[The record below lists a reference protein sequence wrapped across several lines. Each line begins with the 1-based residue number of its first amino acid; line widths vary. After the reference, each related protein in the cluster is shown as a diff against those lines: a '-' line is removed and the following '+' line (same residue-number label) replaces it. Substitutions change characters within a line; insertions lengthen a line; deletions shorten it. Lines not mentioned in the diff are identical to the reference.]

1 MTDSLGKTRESILV
15 VDDAVDILMVVEA
28 FLVNAGFTVQKAAS
42 GEEALR
48 KIEADPRIQT
58 LVTDFT
64 MPGMSGAD
72 LITHAKQVRPHL
84 KALVITGYANAE
96 LPSRTPILVKPFRGA
111 TLLAEIRSLLNQTP
125 VTNEAD
131 GIASPA

>member
-15 VDDAVDILMVVEA
+15 VDDAADILMMVEA

-64 MPGMSGAD
+64 MPGMSGAE
-72 LITHAKQVRPHL
+72 LITHAKQVRPNL

-96 LPSRTPILVKPFRGA
+96 LPPRTPILVKPFRRA
-111 TLLAEIRSLLNQTP
+111 TLLAEVRSLLN
-125 VTNEAD
+125 
-131 GIASPA
+131 